1 MHDHHQAY
9 QPEEMNKTASK
20 TGRRF
25 FVLYV
30 IPSWCLKTYSG
41 HQ

>member
-1 MHDHHQAY
+1 MFSRMHDHHQAY

-25 FVLYV
+25 SFYMLFQANV
-30 IPSWCLKTYSG
+30 
-41 HQ
+41 